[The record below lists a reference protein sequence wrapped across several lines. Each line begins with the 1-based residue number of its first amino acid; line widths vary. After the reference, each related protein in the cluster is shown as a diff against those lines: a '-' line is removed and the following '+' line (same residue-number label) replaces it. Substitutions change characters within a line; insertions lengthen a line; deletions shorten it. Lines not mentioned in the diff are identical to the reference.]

1 MRPAAAAPVRAVA
14 LAVGLQGVLGLGLQ
28 ARVACADV
36 THVVQ
41 RGQPLEVIAQKYH
54 VTIRAICEAN
64 HLKKGDP
71 LKPGQS
77 LVIPGVDAP
86 PSRDGSVGVAPSR
99 MAEGRESGERGG
111 ERGESQHGLDRDVV
125 NAVRLDEQFRIRLND
140 GHGRI
145 PAAAL
150 GAFERLMR
158 QGEATHSPDPRL
170 VALIGVVSNHFN
182 GRTLEVVS
190 GFRPFT
196 TTQYTLHSRHN
207 EGKALD
213 FRVRGI
219 PNEVL
224 RDFCRTLPS
233 TGCGYYPNST
243 FVHLDVRDRSATWVD
258 LARPGEPPRYER
270 PDQPDAPADEGTS
283 DVTTDSH

>member
-1 MRPAAAAPVRAVA
+1 MRPAAHALVRALARAAAIAAGFQAVLVLVA
-14 LAVGLQGVLGLGLQ
+14 G
-28 ARVACADV
+28 RACADV

-54 VTIRAICEAN
+54 VTIRAICDAN
-64 HLKKGDP
+64 HLKKGEP

-99 MAEGRESGERGG
+99 MPEGRE
-111 ERGESQHGLDRDVV
+111 ESQGPRGLDRDVV

-140 GHGRI
+140 GRGKI
-145 PAAAL
+145 P
-150 GAFERLMR
+150 GASLKVFERLMR
-158 QGEATHSPDPRL
+158 QGESTHPPDTRL

-224 RDFCRTLPS
+224 RDFCRTLPN

-270 PDQPDAPADEGTS
+270 PDRPDAPADEGTS